1 MERGLVGEVRC
12 TMCLCN
18 DVSNISNLLL
28 YVLFT
33 RSGLQ
38 NPLCAK
44 ACKRDGTIKTSF
56 CASEF
61 GELPVTYMSNK

>member
-1 MERGLVGEVRC
+1 MCVFDVFCVFLVP
-12 TMCLCN
+12 
-18 DVSNISNLLL
+18 
-28 YVLFT
+28 
-33 RSGLQ
+33 Q

-61 GELPVTYMSNK
+61 GELSVHMCSK